1 MTDESLVLAGEFP
14 QPTEEDWDREVLKVL
29 NRKRAPGTELNIEE
43 SIKRLTT
50 IAVDG
55 LVTKPLYTKPD
66 DQIIGYPA
74 QVPFTRGSS
83 LPCPDEPWIIEQLHE
98 DPNVTTSNANVLD
111 DLNKGGSG
119 VWLRVDPDAIA
130 AGDVAKVLAGVIPGA
145 ADVSVSSINDQNAA
159 ATALAD
165 FFTASG
171 KAAEARGS
179 FGIDPL
185 GAAVITG
192 KPADLSGLAGWVAKA
207 KAFPKARAV
216 VVDVTP
222 YDNAGAGDIEQLAYA
237 IATGIEYVRALGA
250 AGVTPAEAFD
260 QILFRVGASTD
271 EFTTIARIRALRRLW
286 SRVGEVL
293 DVPECKRGAVQ
304 HAVTSLRVL
313 TRDDPWV
320 NLLRDT
326 VAAVASSVAGADKIT
341 VLPHDT
347 VYGLPTKF
355 SRRVAR
361 NIQLL
366 CSEETHLGEVKDP
379 AGGSWA
385 LEGLTDELAK
395 KAWALVQA
403 IEAAGGQVVAVTS
416 GLVSEQIAKVNTE
429 RAKRI
434 ATRKLSIT
442 GTSQFPKQGEEL
454 FTDFTPRP
462 SAPVYTGLRPKRDSE
477 VFEGLRDRSRNF
489 KTAKGKNPEVLMAC
503 LGEQRDFGG
512 RETFTSNVLWVGG
525 IDNPEIK
532 SATPEEIAKAAVAG
546 KFPVVIIASSA
557 KVYAEQA
564 ITVAKA
570 LKAAGVGTVA
580 IAGRKT
586 ETGSAEVDQFIDV
599 EIFDG
604 MNVVAFLTDTLDKLG
619 AAK

>member
-14 QPTEEDWDREVLKVL
+14 QPTEEDWNREVLKVL
-29 NRKRAPGTELNIEE
+29 NRKRAPGTELNITEG
-43 SIKRLTT
+43 IKRLTT

-74 QVPFTRGSS
+74 QVPFTRGST
-83 LPCPDEPWIIEQLHE
+83 LPDADEPWTIEQLHE
-98 DPNVTTSNANVLD
+98 DPDVTTTTTHIHE
-111 DLNKGGSG
+111 DLERGATG

-145 ADVSVSSINDQNAA
+145 ADISVSSINEQDAA

-171 KAAEARGS
+171 KADVARGS

-185 GAAVITG
+185 GSAAVTG

-207 KAFPKARAV
+207 KEYPQVRAL

-237 IATGIEYVRALGA
+237 IATGIEYVRALGE

-271 EFTTIARIRALRRLW
+271 EFITIARIRALRRLW
-286 SRVGEVL
+286 TRVGEVL
-293 DVPECKRGAVQ
+293 EVPAEKRGAIQ
-304 HAVTSLRVL
+304 HAVTSGRIL

-320 NLLRDT
+320 NILRET
-326 VAAVASSVAGADKIT
+326 VATVASSIGGADKIT

-366 CSEETHLGEVKDP
+366 CSEESHLGAVKDP

-385 LEGLTDELAK
+385 LEGLTEELAE
-395 KAWALVQA
+395 KAWAIVQT
-403 IEAAGGQVVAVTS
+403 IEAAGGQVAALAN
-416 GLVSEQIAKVNTE
+416 GLVAEQIAKINVE
-429 RAKRI
+429 RDKRL

-442 GTSQFPKQGEEL
+442 GTNQFPKQGEEPL
-454 FTDFTPRP
+454 TDFVPRP
-462 SAPVYTGLRPKRDSE
+462 EAPAYAGLKPKRDSE
-477 VFEGLRDRSRNF
+477 VFEGLRDRSR
-489 KTAKGKNPEVLMAC
+489 KHKAATGKEPAVLMAC
-503 LGEQRDFGG
+503 LGAQSDFGG

-532 SATPEEIAKAAVAG
+532 SATADEIAKAATDG
-546 KFPVVIIASSA
+546 NYPVVILASSA
-557 KVYAEQA
+557 KIYAAQA
-564 ITVAKA
+564 IDAAKA
-570 LKAAGVGTVA
+570 LKAAGVGTVC

-586 ETGSAEVDQFIDV
+586 ETGSDEVDQYIDV

-604 MNVVAFLTDTLDKLG
+604 MNVVAFLNDTFDKLG
-619 AAK
+619 VAK